1 MFVGGGRGRG
11 GRGGGGRGGGRGGG
25 SFSGGGGGRHAGGG
39 GGGGRVGGGGG
50 RGGPQKRQREL
61 ADDEL
66 GETYDGFADHDAFDE
81 RKMAQLRNDKFD
93 AYYQTQGVVP
103 PEEWEAMMASFRA
116 PLPLTFRVNMS
127 GKFRESTRRKLVDE
141 LFPAIVKDNPEMKPP
156 KRLRWYPD
164 GLAWQIDVPKDGLK
178 RSENLRGLREF
189 LVRANEVG
197 AITRQEAVS
206 MIPPLL
212 LDVQPHHRVLD
223 MCAAP
228 GSKTFQLL
236 EMLHARAA
244 AANLAD
250 DAGNRVPSG
259 VVVANDASLQRANLL
274 THQTKRSN
282 SPALIVTNHQA
293 QKFPFLREPRPGA
306 SDAADEE
313 KKGKEQARAAYRFDR
328 VLADVPCS
336 GDGTLRKSPDLWKKW
351 SPASGVDLHTL
362 QLEIATHAARLLKVG
377 GRLVYSTCSLN
388 PLEDEAVVAALLR
401 RSRGALRLADVS
413 AQLPGLARRPGMRA
427 WRVGD
432 VFGWHDEGGA
442 NAARKQRNVTE
453 TMFPPSEAEAS
464 ALKLER
470 CVRVMPHLDD
480 TGGFFIVA
488 LDKTAE
494 MPGDEGGIDVET
506 STTKKEGKKKNNRD
520 DGGARSWNAANRVA
534 PVLPVRDD
542 AIVASMRAQY
552 GIDAQYAAELRDG
565 LVTRAAGASG
575 ASGASAPKRLYYV
588 SPGARE
594 LLAAESPAG
603 DGDGAGGL
611 QVVAAGVKTFERQ
624 AAPGAKSA
632 YRLTQEGLD
641 SMLPRLEKQV
651 VRASA
656 EEVEAILRRQQGEPQ
671 SAEAQ
676 RKDLLRDPDAPE
688 GCWEKETLRAM
699 KRVTP
704 GCVVLVTRVRADASD
719 GDEPRRKKAKKEKKE
734 KKAKKEKETR
744 EEADVSPSSRWA
756 GIAGPND
763 LAVACWLGEG
773 EKGKSLSVL
782 ATKAEGGHL
791 LQQLKERS
799 AGV

>member
-1 MFVGGGRGRG
+1 
-11 GRGGGGRGGGRGGG
+11 
-25 SFSGGGGGRHAGGG
+25 
-39 GGGGRVGGGGG
+39 
-50 RGGPQKRQREL
+50 
-61 ADDEL
+61 
-66 GETYDGFADHDAFDE
+66 
-81 RKMAQLRNDKFD
+81 
-93 AYYQTQGVVP
+93 
-103 PEEWEAMMASFRA
+103 
-116 PLPLTFRVNMS
+116 
-127 GKFRESTRRKLVDE
+127 
-141 LFPAIVKDNPEMKPP
+141 
-156 KRLRWYPD
+156 
-164 GLAWQIDVPKDGLK
+164 
-178 RSENLRGLREF
+178 
-189 LVRANEVG
+189 
-197 AITRQEAVS
+197 

-212 LDVQPHHRVLD
+212 LDVKPHHRVLD

-236 EMLHARAA
+236 EMLHAHKR
-244 AANLAD
+244 AD
-250 DAGNRVPSG
+250 DSDKTSTSGSVPSG

-293 QKFPFLREPRPGA
+293 QKFPVLKETEACPNEERETNVSAPPM
-306 SDAADEE
+306 
-313 KKGKEQARAAYRFDR
+313 AYRFDR

-401 RSRGALRLADVS
+401 RSRGALRLADVQAS
-413 AQLPGLARRPGMRA
+413 LPGLKRRPGMNK

-432 VFGWHDEGGA
+432 VFGWHDEGHTPGHLP
-442 NAARKQRNVTE
+442 NARKQRNVTD
-453 TMFPPSEAEAS
+453 TMFPPTETEA
-464 ALKLER
+464 KNFQLER

-488 LDKTAE
+488 VDKIAE
-494 MPGDEGGIDVET
+494 MPGDEGGIVLRQTANADRD
-506 STTKKEGKKKNNRD
+506 GGKKNNRD
-520 DGGARSWNAANRVA
+520 SRDGNWNVANRVA
-534 PVLPVRDD
+534 PVLPVRDET
-542 AIVASMRAQY
+542 IVHSMRAQY
-552 GIDAQYAAELRDG
+552 GVDGAAAGLRDG
-565 LVTRAAGASG
+565 LVTRATGDGNVKGAVQ
-575 ASGASAPKRLYYV
+575 PKRLYYV
-588 SPGARE
+588 SPGARR
-594 LLAAESPAG
+594 LVAA
-603 DGDGAGGL
+603 DGNAGGL
-611 QVVAAGVKTFERQ
+611 QVVAVGVKAFERQ
-624 AAPGAKSA
+624 AAPGAKCA

-641 SMLPRLEKQV
+641 SMLPFLEKQI
-651 VRASA
+651 VRASLA
-656 EEVEAILRRQQGEPQ
+656 EVEAILRRQQGEPQ